1 MVGPGVRLMRLGL
14 FVAHPDVLPAGHT
27 TYQATL
33 LQGLLRQDRHQIVVF
48 ASDHA
53 EAPDVPE
60 PHELVRVAQ
69 RRQPLIGTV
78 NVDLYAEGAV
88 RRAVERASVDAL
100 IVTAQFHA
108 PRPNKVPRIA
118 VLYEAA
124 FLEQTPW
131 GVYSA
136 YNFRQALTVPQ
147 RNIEG
152 AFAVVCLSEHGRRR
166 TERLFN
172 VSPDRLVLAP
182 PSVLGFGEVARV
194 SPLGDRRY
202 VMQVGWFHPR
212 KEVTL
217 GLTAWRDAVHDGLDA
232 DLVLVGAEGPPDRV
246 HGPLARRVLDAVGH
260 ELYDRVHQPG
270 SVPRRILG
278 GYYAH
283 ASALLMTS
291 LHEGFGLPAIEA
303 ASFGV
308 PIVAVDRSSMPEVV
322 GPIGHVVEPT
332 SAAVS
337 KALLEVCST
346 PVDRDA
352 LHKYAASFSVERQTA
367 PFLEVADAIAAG
379 AKSPAA
385 FIAPGEDV

>member
-1 MVGPGVRLMRLGL
+1 MRLGL

-33 LQGLLRQDRHQIVVF
+33 LQGLLRQDRHQVVVF

-53 EAPDVPE
+53 EAPDVPA
-60 PHELVRVAQ
+60 PHELIRVAQ

-88 RRAVERASVDAL
+88 RRAVERAAVDAL

-108 PRPNKVPRIA
+108 PRPRNVPRIA

-124 FLEQTPW
+124 FLEPTQW

-136 YNFRQALTVPQ
+136 YNFRQALTVPR
-147 RNIEG
+147 RNIDG
-152 AFAVVCLSEHGRRR
+152 AFAVVCLSEHARRR
-166 TERLFN
+166 TEQLFG
-172 VSPDRLVLAP
+172 VGPERLVLAP
-182 PSVLGFGEVARV
+182 PSVLGFGAMPAA

-202 VMQVGWFHPR
+202 ALQVGWFHPR

-217 GLTAWRDAVHDGLDA
+217 GLAAWRDAVENGLDI
-232 DLVLVGAEGPPDRV
+232 DLALVGAEGPPDRV
-246 HGPLARRVLDAVGH
+246 HGPLARRVLDTVGH
-260 ELYDRVHQPG
+260 ELFDRVHCPG

-278 GYYAH
+278 SYYAH

-322 GPIGHVVEPT
+322 GPVGRVVEPT
-332 SAAVS
+332 PQAVSAA
-337 KALLEVCST
+337 LTDVCTSA
-346 PVDRDA
+346 VDRDA
-352 LHKYAASFSVERQTA
+352 LQKYAASFSVERQTA
-367 PFLEVADAIAAG
+367 PFLEIADAIAAG
-379 AKSPAA
+379 ASSPAA

>member
-1 MVGPGVRLMRLGL
+1 MRLGL
-14 FVAHPDVLPAGHT
+14 FVAHPDVQPAGHT

-33 LQGLLRQDRHQIVVF
+33 LEGLLQQSRHEIVVF

-53 EAPDVPE
+53 EAPDVPA

-88 RRAVERASVDAL
+88 RRAVERSSIDAL

-108 PRPNKVPRIA
+108 PRPAKVPRIA

-124 FLEQTPW
+124 FLEDTPW

-136 YNFRQALTVPQ
+136 YNFRQALTIPK
-147 RNIEG
+147 RNIDG
-152 AFAVVCLSEHGRRR
+152 AYAVVCLSEHGRRR
-166 TERLFN
+166 TERLFSVN
-172 VSPDRLVLAP
+172 PDRLVLAP
-182 PSVLGFGEVARV
+182 PSVLGFGEMPGR
-194 SPLGDRRY
+194 SPLGDRPY

-217 GLTAWRDAVHDGLDA
+217 GLAAWREAVEGGLDA

-246 HGPLARRVLDAVGH
+246 HGPLARRVLDTVGH
-260 ELYDRVHQPG
+260 DLFDRVHCPG
-270 SVPRRILG
+270 SVPRRVLG
-278 GYYAH
+278 AYYAH
-283 ASALLMTS
+283 AAALLMTS

-308 PIVAVDRSSMPEVV
+308 PIVAVNRSSMPEVV
-322 GPIGHVVEPT
+322 GPVGRVVEPT
-332 SAAVS
+332 ARAVS
-337 KALLEVCST
+337 QALLEALMT
-346 PVDRDA
+346 PADRDA
-352 LHKYAASFSVERQTA
+352 LQKYAATFSIERQTA
-367 PFLEVADAIAAG
+367 PFLDIADAIAAG

-385 FIAPGEDV
+385 FVAPGEDV